1 MSTVITDAEQ
11 LTPTTLTN
19 LLHAHGALPQGSVV
33 AVQKESSSTE
43 QAELLHLTL
52 EYSPRAPADAPRR
65 LFAKLAR
72 HNRDYPGYEA
82 ISASEA
88 LFYALF
94 APQIGAP
101 PLARCYAVQYDPA
114 LRRTHL
120 LLEDL
125 AETHGVPKFPDEW
138 PLPPPY
144 SMYEQIVDALVGCQA
159 PCWDHSRLGE
169 LPGGYPAHA
178 CPALL
183 IQSGVQNYPRFAD
196 AMGDRLSPGTRQIF
210 EQVLAAYPLLNRR
223 MADRKHLTLIHGDF
237 IFGNLLLPH
246 DPQQHTVRIIDW
258 ELCRAHI
265 GTFDLAEVFS
275 LHWDAGPRSERERDL
290 VRRYHTGLLAQGV
303 REYSWEQCWYDY
315 RLALIDHLFTP
326 IQQWS
331 DRHWPGFWWGRL
343 ERTLKRFVDLEC
355 AELLQAYSGVQKD

>member
-11 LTPTTLTN
+11 LTPELLTA
-19 LLHAHGALPQGSVV
+19 LLRTHGSLPQGNVV
-33 AVQKESSSTE
+33 EVQMESSSTTY
-43 QAELLHLTL
+43 AELLHLAL
-52 EYSPRAPADAPRR
+52 VYSSEAPADAPRR

-88 LFYALF
+88 LFYSLF

-101 PLARCYAVQYDPA
+101 PTARCYAVQHDPVR
-114 LRRTHL
+114 RRTHL

-125 AETHGVPKFPDEW
+125 GETHGVPRFPDEW

-144 SMYEQIVDALVGCQA
+144 TMYEQIVDALARCQA
-159 PCWDHSRLGE
+159 ACWDHPRLGE
-169 LPGGYPAHA
+169 LPSGYPAHA

-183 IQSGVQNYPRFAD
+183 IQSGVQAYPRFAD
-196 AMGDRLSPGTRQIF
+196 AMGDRLSPGARRIY
-210 EQVLAAYPLLNRR
+210 EQVLAAYPLLDRR
-223 MADRKHLTLIHGDF
+223 VADRKQLTLVHGDF
-237 IFGNLLLPH
+237 LFGNVLLPN
-246 DPQQHTVRIIDW
+246 DPQQHTVRIVDW
-258 ELCRAHI
+258 ELCSVNL
-265 GTFDLAEVFS
+265 GTFDLAEVLS
-275 LHWDAGPRSERERDL
+275 LHWDAGPRSERERAL
-290 VRRYHTGLLAQGV
+290 VGRYHTSLLAQGV
-303 REYSWEQCWYDY
+303 GDYSWEQCWYDY

-343 ERTLKRFVDLEC
+343 ERTLKRFEDLGC
-355 AELLQAYSGVQKD
+355 AELL